1 VLQLRGSGGGA
12 WPCRFPPAWRTD
24 ADRSNAPAPGRC
36 PSTNA
41 AAAASASSS
50 MAAALAEPL
59 APALLAPP
67 REEVEDRRFA
77 GGGPDGDAEGQGSE
91 MQESSEPIGPGWAD
105 WERTKKRKKILA
117 SAAAVQESGFGCGEE
132 EKGKEEEEEAGAIA
146 GCACSAEM
154 AAKAYENLYFFQ
166 YRRFGS

>member
-1 VLQLRGSGGGA
+1 LATSCCGWSSGSASERGRVLQLRGSSGP
-12 WPCRFPPAWRTD
+12 WPCRFPACRTD

-50 MAAALAEPL
+50 MAAALAESL

-77 GGGPDGDAEGQGSE
+77 GGGPDGDAEGQGTE
-91 MQESSEPIGPGWAD
+91 MQERSEPIGPGWAD
-105 WERTKKRKKILA
+105 WERTKKRKKSSLLLLRFRNRD
-117 SAAAVQESGFGCGEE
+117 SVVGRRRR
-132 EKGKEEEEEAGAIA
+132 GKKKKKKREP
-146 GCACSAEM
+146 
-154 AAKAYENLYFFQ
+154 
-166 YRRFGS
+166 

>member
-50 MAAALAEPL
+50 MAAALAESL
-59 APALLAPP
+59 APALLVRP

-77 GGGPDGDAEGQGSE
+77 GGGPDGDAEGQGTE
-91 MQESSEPIGPGWAD
+91 MQERSEPIGPGWAD
-105 WERTKKRKKILA
+105 WERTKKRKKSSLLLLRFRNRD
-117 SAAAVQESGFGCGEE
+117 SVVGRRRR
-132 EKGKEEEEEAGAIA
+132 GKKKKKKKREP
-146 GCACSAEM
+146 
-154 AAKAYENLYFFQ
+154 
-166 YRRFGS
+166 